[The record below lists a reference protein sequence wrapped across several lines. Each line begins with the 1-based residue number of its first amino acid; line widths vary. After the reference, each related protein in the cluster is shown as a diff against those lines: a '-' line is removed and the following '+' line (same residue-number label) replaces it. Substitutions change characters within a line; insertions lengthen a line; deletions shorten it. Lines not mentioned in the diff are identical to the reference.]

1 MHATMKNFEIIDHTA
16 DVGILAYGES
26 LEEVFANAAC
36 GMTSI
41 IADVETVNEA
51 VKRDISADALDQDE
65 LLVTWLNELLY
76 LFDAEFLLFSRFEIH
91 QLTKQYIRASAYGE
105 KVDPQRHNLKTHVKS
120 ATYHLLKL
128 EEKEDG
134 FQAQVIFDI

>member
-1 MHATMKNFEIIDHTA
+1 MHPTMQKFEILDHTA

-26 LEEVFANAAC
+26 REEVFVNTAY

-41 IADVETVNEA
+41 IADVETVNE
-51 VKRDISADALDQDE
+51 VVEREISAEAFDQTE

-91 QLTKQYIRASAYGE
+91 ELTDARIRAIVYGE
-105 KVDPQRHNLKTHVKS
+105 KVDPSRHNLKTHVKA
-120 ATYHLLKL
+120 ATYHSLKL

-134 FQAQVIFDI
+134 FQAQVILDV